1 MNERAL
7 ARHVCHFGPSTRH
20 VGGMASVITMLVTH
34 SLGAQRATAIPTW
47 VPGSHPRSAL
57 LAARAGAIV
66 MRLPRATAVHVHMS
80 EGGSFLREALVL
92 AAARARGLPRVVT
105 IHGPGFAEFAERR
118 PRLVARV
125 LGMASAITVL
135 SDADLAV
142 VVRLA
147 PHVPSEILPNP
158 VPLQRAPVP
167 VGETDEVVLFAGEV
181 GLRKGADVLR
191 RAWEKTS
198 VRRPLARCIIV
209 GPATDLRIE
218 PAERLEVRGP
228 VDAAEIQRL
237 ICQARV
243 IALPSRGEALP
254 MILTEA
260 MAAGRPFVATP
271 TGGVASLTGCGLLV
285 PVEDH
290 EALADALVE
299 LLADPECA
307 ASLAAAGEALCRERM
322 SPDAVA
328 ARLGLLYLVTQRLPA
343 HHDPEPP

>member
-1 MNERAL
+1 MSEPAL

-20 VGGMASVITMLVTH
+20 VGGMASVIKILVTH
-34 SLGAQRATAIPTW
+34 RLGAQRATAIPTW

-57 LAARAGAIV
+57 LAVRAAAIV
-66 MRLPRATAVHVHMS
+66 LRMPRLTVVHVHMS
-80 EGGSFLREALVL
+80 EGGSFIREALVL

-105 IHGPGFAEFAERR
+105 IHGPGFAEFAARR

-125 LGMASAITVL
+125 LSMASAVTVL
-135 SDADLAV
+135 SNADLAV
-142 VVRLA
+142 VLRLA
-147 PHVPSEILPNP
+147 PQISSEILANP
-158 VPLQRAPVP
+158 IPLRPAAVP
-167 VGETDEVVLFAGEV
+167 VRETEEVVLFAGEV

-191 RAWEKTS
+191 RAWETAS

-209 GPATDLRIE
+209 GPPTDLHIE

-228 VDAAEIQRL
+228 VNAAEMERL

-254 MILTEA
+254 MILIEA

-271 TGGVASLTGCGLLV
+271 TGGVASLAGCGLLV

-290 EALADALVE
+290 QALAEALIE
-299 LLADPECA
+299 LLANRERAD
-307 ASLAAAGEALCRERM
+307 SLAARGEAMCRERM
-322 SPDAVA
+322 SPDAVSGRL
-328 ARLGLLYLVTQRLPA
+328 ARLYR
-343 HHDPEPP
+343 